1 MKSRVTMTRL
11 GIGIAVV
18 FLFMSMPIAMIRHPN
33 GLYSIGPATL
43 FAKSGPGSDGD
54 GGGDDGNSGHGG
66 GHDDDGDDGDDNDG
80 NDDGNNNNTNEGN
93 GPRSGITKI
102 ELSQTGVE
110 VRYADGSSEEIKKGR
125 YIRRSTT
132 GKTVVSRRATGADF
146 ARLRAR
152 ANGISIDSIRRPT
165 NTNETGVNG
174 AYISGKNI
182 RLTYTNGWS
191 EEISSGQYTLRDQYN
206 RTVVSRPASKSDIN
220 RMRQIAGR

>member
-1 MKSRVTMTRL
+1 MTRL

-43 FAKSGPGSDGD
+43 LAKSGPGSDGD

-66 GHDDDGDDGDDNDG
+66 GHDDDGDDNEGNEDG
-80 NDDGNNNNTNEGN
+80 NNNTNEGN
-93 GPRSGITKI
+93 GPRTGITKI
-102 ELSQTGVE
+102 ELLPTGVE

-125 YIRRSTT
+125 YIRRSAT
-132 GKTVVSRRATGADF
+132 GNTVVSRRATGADF

-152 ANGISIDSIRRPT
+152 ANGISIDSIRRPS
-165 NTNETGVNG
+165 NTNATGVNG
-174 AYISGKNI
+174 ATISGKNI
-182 RLTYTNGWS
+182 RLMYTNGWS
-191 EEISSGQYTLRDQYN
+191 EEISSGQYILRDQYN
-206 RTVVSRPASKSDIN
+206 RTVVSRPASKSDIK

>member
-1 MKSRVTMTRL
+1 M
-11 GIGIAVV
+11 
-18 FLFMSMPIAMIRHPN
+18 
-33 GLYSIGPATL
+33 
-43 FAKSGPGSDGD
+43 AKSSPGSDGD

-66 GHDDDGDDGDDNDG
+66 GHDDDGVDDEGNEIGD
-80 NDDGNNNNTNEGN
+80 NNTNKGN

-152 ANGISIDSIRRPT
+152 ANGISIDSIRRSS
-165 NTNETGVNG
+165 NSGETGVNG
-174 AYISGKNI
+174 ATVSGNNI

-191 EEISSGQYTLRDQYN
+191 EEISTGQYTLRDQYN
-206 RTVVSRPASKSDIN
+206 RIVVSRPTSKSDIK
-220 RMRQIAGR
+220 RMRQIAGQ

>member
-1 MKSRVTMTRL
+1 MTRL
-11 GIGIAVV
+11 GIGIAVL
-18 FLFMSMPIAMIRHPN
+18 FLFMSIPIAMIRHPN

-43 FAKSGPGSDGD
+43 LAKSGPGSDGD
-54 GGGDDGNSGHGG
+54 GGGDGGHSGHGG
-66 GHDDDGDDGDDNDG
+66 GHDDDGDGDDNE
-80 NDDGNNNNTNEGN
+80 GNNNDDNKNTNEGN
-93 GPRSGITKI
+93 GPRTGITKI

-125 YIRRSTT
+125 YIRRSAT

-152 ANGISIDSIRRPT
+152 ANGISIDSIRRPR
-165 NTNETGVNG
+165 NSSETGVNG
-174 AYISGKNI
+174 ATVSGKNI

-206 RTVVSRPASKSDIN
+206 RTV
-220 RMRQIAGR
+220 G